1 MDYQKLFDL
10 MSEHG
15 LTLLEG
21 EMDEIIETVN
31 EIQQPLKEQG
41 ERSGVKYYINA
52 SSWNEETFCVYIL
65 DNDNRFQTIVVS
77 GNNEKDTENYA
88 KSILDK
94 LNEKDN

>member
-41 ERSGVKYYINA
+41 ERSAGKTVL
-52 SSWNEETFCVYIL
+52 EMVE
-65 DNDNRFQTIVVS
+65 DNRPQSDEDVADLMKQYATQVAFQVRDECSKATDIVIMINIS
-77 GNNEKDTENYA
+77 DFIK
-88 KSILDK
+88 
-94 LNEKDN
+94 